1 MIGLMLNFNNL
12 IDNHI
17 LNIVMVLIAD
27 GIVKQISFAFRKGT
41 PKILEKLRFQR
52 LFSES

>member
-1 MIGLMLNFNNL
+1 MIGLMLIFNNL

-17 LNIVMVLIAD
+17 LNIIMVLIAYD
-27 GIVKQISFAFRKGT
+27 IVKKNFFCFRKGT

-52 LFSES
+52 IFSEN